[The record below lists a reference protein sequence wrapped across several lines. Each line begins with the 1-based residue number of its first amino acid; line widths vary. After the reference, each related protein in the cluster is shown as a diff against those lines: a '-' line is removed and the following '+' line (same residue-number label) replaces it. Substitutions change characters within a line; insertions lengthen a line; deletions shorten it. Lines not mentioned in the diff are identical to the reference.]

1 MAGNFR
7 ALAGTAA
14 GTCFLLL
21 LCERL
26 FFLFPCLPRLEL
38 FLVFF
43 SLSGL
48 LLSCEKGLRFFA
60 LYAGSRQSLL
70 SMRGRFLSYSPF
82 LKILFFLCLMSC
94 LIGVA

>member
-26 FFLFPCLPRLEL
+26 FFFVPMFAPLGA
-38 FLVFF
+38 FF
-43 SLSGL
+43 SFL
-48 LLSCEKGLRFFA
+48 LAVGIVVVL
-60 LYAGSRQSLL
+60 
-70 SMRGRFLSYSPF
+70 
-82 LKILFFLCLMSC
+82 
-94 LIGVA
+94 